1 MIAPDTEKIQSL
13 LEFIGVSRR
22 ELTTTTRKLG
32 RDDLREAIA
41 NFEELRSYF
50 ASSPY
55 SKFFD
60 QT

>member
-1 MIAPDTEKIQSL
+1 MRHRRDVID
-13 LEFIGVSRR
+13 IGHPSSVFA
-22 ELTTTTRKLG
+22 EPTTTQRLG
-32 RDDLREAIA
+32 CDDLRQVIA